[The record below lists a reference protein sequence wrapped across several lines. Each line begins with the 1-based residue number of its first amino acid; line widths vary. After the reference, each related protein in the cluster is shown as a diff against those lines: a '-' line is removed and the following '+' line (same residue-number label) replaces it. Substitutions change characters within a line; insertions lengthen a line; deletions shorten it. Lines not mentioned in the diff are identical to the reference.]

1 MVKSK
6 RKEDKTM
13 KESIISLCVVI
24 FLVIL
29 FVAAC
34 STGGDPSDSTG
45 ENWIIA
51 IIVLLAWL
59 KGK

>member
-1 MVKSK
+1 
-6 RKEDKTM
+6 M

-29 FVAAC
+29 CVASC
-34 STGGDPSDSTG
+34 SAGGEDSTG
-45 ENWIIA
+45 ENWILA
-51 IIVLLAWL
+51 IILLLAWL

>member
-1 MVKSK
+1 
-6 RKEDKTM
+6 M

-24 FLVIL
+24 FLAIL

-34 STGGDPSDSTG
+34 TTGGDSSDGTA
-45 ENWIIA
+45 ENWVIA

>member
-1 MVKSK
+1 
-6 RKEDKTM
+6 M
-13 KESIISLCVVI
+13 KEAIISLCVVI

-34 STGGDPSDSTG
+34 SAGGDSSDGTV

-51 IIVLLAWL
+51 IILLLCWL
-59 KGK
+59 KGR

>member
-1 MVKSK
+1 
-6 RKEDKTM
+6 M

-34 STGGDPSDSTG
+34 SAGGDSSDGTA

-51 IIVLLAWL
+51 IILLLAWL

>member
-1 MVKSK
+1 
-6 RKEDKTM
+6 M
-13 KESIISLCVVI
+13 KESIIGLCVVS

-29 FVAAC
+29 CVAAC
-34 STGGDPSDSTG
+34 STGGDSSDGTA